1 MDHRSL
7 PQSWSLPWFCELM
20 YSGVLLCLKAWQ
32 CSHALRRVL
41 RFAGRW
47 LSIEAPTPEDKI
59 ACLTEIAQ
67 EHGVDWAPDGA
78 AGPPG
83 AKAYLS
89 GDRTSY
95 SDPLTPP
102 SGGWGG
108 NSGGCLLH
116 PCCATKRH
124 LLSAAPS
131 YRRLILPARSG
142 VVGSEEAELM
152 HAATVPPCKHSNTA
166 KDFCVLLR
174 PCS

>member
-1 MDHRSL
+1 MLLECLVASACAEACSL
-7 PQSWSLPWFCELM
+7 M
-20 YSGVLLCLKAWQ
+20 
-32 CSHALRRVL
+32 RR
-41 RFAGRW
+41 RW

-108 NSGGCLLH
+108 NSGVWFL
-116 PCCATKRH
+116 P
-124 LLSAAPS
+124 SAAQPNAA
-131 YRRLILPARSG
+131 YCQQLPHFQA
-142 VVGSEEAELM
+142 
-152 HAATVPPCKHSNTA
+152 
-166 KDFCVLLR
+166 
-174 PCS
+174 